1 MIKIKL
7 YLILY
12 FSTTVFFCHSEKKEY
27 ESSIFSS
34 VLDVLAYG
42 YVAISEKTSKESK
55 KEAIVNAFSGAQEI
69 VSNVVKNKQNNGTKR
84 CVLVDQS
91 FDFYNNIICSFVHRD
106 STCLIILKTDQ
117 PDPIDV

>member
-12 FSTTVFFCHSEKKEY
+12 FSTTVFFCHAEKKEH

-69 VSNVVKNKQNNGTKR
+69 VSNVVKNKQNCTKR
-84 CVLVDQS
+84 CFLVNQS
-91 FDFYNNIICSFVHRD
+91 FDFHNNVICSFVYKG
-106 STCLIILKTDQ
+106 STCLIILKTYQ
-117 PDPIDV
+117 PDPTDV